1 MKFITAI
8 ILTALLGYA
17 APLYFAWWSFAITSF
32 IAAIAVHQN
41 PAKAFLTGFIGLSLL
56 WGFHASI
63 IDNANDHILSQKVAN
78 ILPLNGSSISLI
90 WITAITGG
98 LVSGFAALTGSFA
111 KDYTRSKF
119 QAENVRTELLQN

>member
-17 APLYFAWWSFAITSF
+17 ISLYFAWWSFAVTSLIVAF
-32 IAAIAVHQN
+32 VVYQK
-41 PAKAFLTGFIGLSLL
+41 PARAFVAGFVGLSLL
-56 WGFHASI
+56 WGIHAAA
-63 IDNANDHILSQKVAN
+63 IDTVNDHILSQKVAY

-90 WITAITGG
+90 WITVIRGG

-111 KDYTRSKF
+111 KD
-119 QAENVRTELLQN
+119 LLEFKLKLLLKSFRN

>member
-1 MKFITAI
+1 MKFITVI
-8 ILTALLGYA
+8 MLTALLGYA

-32 IAAIAVHQN
+32 IVAVMIHQS

-63 IDNANDHILSQKVAN
+63 IDNANDHILSQKVAY

-111 KDYTRSKF
+111 REYIRSKF
-119 QAENVRTELLQN
+119 QAENVRSELSQN

>member
-1 MKFITAI
+1 MKFIAAI

-17 APLYFAWWSFAITSF
+17 APLYFSWWSFAVTSF
-32 IAAIAVHQN
+32 IVAIAVHQH
-41 PAKAFLTGFIGLSLL
+41 PAKAFIAGFIGLSFL
-56 WGFHASI
+56 WGIHASI
-63 IDNANDHILSQKVAN
+63 IDNANNHILSRRVAY

-111 KDYTRSKF
+111 RS
-119 QAENVRTELLQN
+119 NLP